1 MEVPCVRFEGLR
13 LLTPNGRTEAAFV
26 CVESIENLLEK
37 GFEDGGGSCNVA
49 MKETHEIGGRS
60 ERSK

>member
-37 GFEDGGGSCNVA
+37 GFEDGGEVA